1 MRYHLFRF
9 VVFLFLGLVAACSDA
24 PMTSGGPS
32 LGAPLY
38 ASADPS
44 VEPPQEV
51 EEYRLGSGDKLRI
64 SVFGEDALS
73 GEFVVNDAGQV
84 SFPLIGTINAAG
96 LTLPQLQRA
105 IEAKLADGYVKQP
118 RVAAEVL
125 NYRPFFILGEVNKPG
140 EYPYSVGMTV
150 VNAVARAEG
159 FTYRADKRNVYIKRS
174 GSDKEEEFRLT
185 TTLKVQPGDTI
196 RIKERFF

>member
-1 MRYHLFRF
+1 M
-9 VVFLFLGLVAACSDA
+9 
-24 PMTSGGPS
+24 
-32 LGAPLY
+32 
-38 ASADPS
+38 
-44 VEPPQEV
+44 EPPQEV

-64 SVFGEDALS
+64 NVFGEDALS

-96 LTLPQLQRA
+96 LTVPQLQRA

-174 GSDKEEEFRLT
+174 GSEKEEEFRLT